1 MKRRPILTLYKKEIL
16 DLLRDKKTIIVMI
29 LIPLFLYPAMML
41 GTLLVMQ
48 GIVKESES
56 KEYKIAM
63 VESGVA
69 DKVFEIL
76 SDDKDKYDY
85 KFQRMDYKDE
95 EEAKTALK
103 EKKVDLVVVSGDY
116 TSSEKLTASD
126 KIESLY
132 DTDDLFMVKCY
143 NLSSNTN
150 SASAYQY
157 VSEILRAYSNEVRE
171 KAFHDLFGES
181 EGILNPVDL
190 SVESIST
197 SEQNA
202 GSVIGMVLPFLLI
215 ISILTGAIYPAIDAT
230 AGERERGTL
239 ETIMTLPVK
248 KSDVMI
254 SKFLSVSTIAVF
266 SAFLNLLSMFA
277 MTFYMYKTMDMQN
290 LGFKSF
296 DMKLFIPAFVSLLIC
311 LPVFS
316 MFSSAISLCVC
327 IFAKSFKE
335 ANNITSPILIIF
347 MFAAMASVMPNVE
360 LSSATA
366 LIPVTNI
373 SLLIKS
379 VFSLDYDYHLM
390 LIVLL
395 SNLVY
400 CILLVIV
407 MSTLFSSEEVLFGE
421 GVNGVHL
428 FENYANQK
436 RGQIPSYGDL
446 VFLYAALLLIMVF
459 TSSMLVLK
467 WGLWGSISVQILI
480 LVIPLLYALYL
491 RCDVKELYSLHLPK
505 IMELL
510 GSVFL
515 WVGGFLTNQIII
527 NGLAKLIPSMV
538 ESSDSL
544 NSTIFE
550 AGFVPALIIVG
561 ICPAI
566 AEEAAFRGFLFGTLR
581 SRTKVWIAIFLSA
594 AAFGLY
600 HMNFLQFFTG
610 LYMGCFMAYM
620 VYKSKSIATSAL
632 FHLLNNSISVIV
644 TFHPE
649 LIENIPILGE
659 TNPGISG
666 NIIMLVIGLALLAIG
681 LFLFGVFRKKPKEE
695 GVINN

>member
-1 MKRRPILTLYKKEIL
+1 MKRTPVLTLYKKEIM
-16 DLLRDKKTIIVMI
+16 DLLRDKKTIIIMI
-29 LIPLFLYPAMML
+29 LIPIFLYPAMML
-41 GTLLVMQ
+41 GSLLVMQ

-63 VESGVA
+63 VQSDVS
-69 DKVFEIL
+69 DKIFAIL
-76 SDDKDKYDY
+76 TDDTDKYEY
-85 KFQRMDYKDE
+85 KFKAVPYTDE
-95 EEAKTALK
+95 EKAKEDLK
-103 EKKVDLVVVSGDY
+103 EKKVDLVLVSGNY
-116 TSSEKLTASD
+116 STSETLTKSD
-126 KIESLY
+126 KIKEMY
-132 DTDDLFMVKCY
+132 NTDDLFKVKCY
-143 NLSSNTN
+143 NLSSNTT
-150 SASAYQY
+150 SSSAYSY
-157 VSEILRAYSNEVRE
+157 VSEILKAYSGNLRKE
-171 KAFHDLFGES
+171 AFDKIFEDS
-181 EGILNPVDL
+181 EGILSPLDL

-202 GSVIGMVLPFLLI
+202 GSLIGMILPFILI

-248 KSDVMI
+248 KSDIMI
-254 SKFLSVSTIAVF
+254 SKFMSVSTIAVF
-266 SAFLNLLSMFA
+266 SAFLNLLSMFV
-277 MTFYMYKTMDMQN
+277 MTLYMYKTFDMQN
-290 LGFKSF
+290 LGFKNF
-296 DMKLFIPAFVSLLIC
+296 DFKLFIPAFLSLLIC

-316 MFSSAISLCVC
+316 MFSSAVSLCVC

-347 MFAAMASVMPNVE
+347 MFAAMASVLPNVE
-360 LSSATA
+360 LSHATA
-366 LIPVTNI
+366 FIPVTNI

-390 LIVLL
+390 LLVLL

-400 CILLVIV
+400 CILLVII

-446 VFLYAALLLIMVF
+446 LFLYVALLLIMVF
-459 TSSMLVLK
+459 TSSMMVLK
-467 WGLWGSISVQILI
+467 WGLWGSISVQVII

-505 IMELL
+505 ITELL
-510 GSVFL
+510 GAVFL
-515 WVGGFLTNQIII
+515 WVGGFLTNQILV

-538 ESSDSL
+538 ENSNSL

-550 AGFVPALIIVG
+550 AGFVPSLIIVG

-566 AEEAAFRGFLFGTLR
+566 AEEAAFRGFLFGTLKH
-581 SRTKVWIAIFLSA
+581 RTKLWIAIVVSA

-620 VYKSKSIATSAL
+620 VHKSRSIATSAL

-649 LIENIPILGE
+649 LVENIPILGE
-659 TNPGISG
+659 ANPGIGG
-666 NIIMLVIGLALLAIG
+666 NIIMFIIGLLLLAVG
-681 LFLFGVFRKKPKEE
+681 LLLFGTFKKKDR
-695 GVINN
+695 V

>member
-1 MKRRPILTLYKKEIL
+1 MKRTPVLTLYKKEIM
-16 DLLRDKKTIIVMI
+16 DLLRDKKTIIIMI
-29 LIPLFLYPAMML
+29 LIPIFLYPAMML
-41 GTLLVMQ
+41 GSLLVMQ
-48 GIVKESES
+48 GIMKESES
-56 KEYKIAM
+56 REYKIAM
-63 VESGVA
+63 VQSDVS
-69 DKVFEIL
+69 DKIFAIL
-76 SDDKDKYDY
+76 TDDTDKYEY
-85 KFQRMDYKDE
+85 KFQAVPYTDE
-95 EEAKTALK
+95 EKAREDLK
-103 EKKVDLVVVSGDY
+103 EKKVDLVLVSGDY
-116 TSSEKLTASD
+116 TTSDSLTKSD
-126 KIESLY
+126 KIKEMY
-132 DTDDLFMVKCY
+132 NTDDLFKVKCY
-143 NLSSNTN
+143 NLSSNT
-150 SASAYQY
+150 SSSSAYSY
-157 VSEILRAYSNEVRE
+157 VSEILKAYSGKLRKE
-171 KAFHDLFGES
+171 AFDKLFDDS
-181 EGILNPVDL
+181 EGVLSPVDI

-202 GSVIGMVLPFLLI
+202 GSLIGMILPFILI

-248 KSDVMI
+248 KSDIMI
-254 SKFLSVSTIAVF
+254 SKFMSVSTIAVF

-277 MTFYMYKTMDMQN
+277 MTLYMYKTFDMQN
-290 LGFKSF
+290 LGFRDF
-296 DMKLFIPAFVSLLIC
+296 DFKLFIPAFLSLLIC

-316 MFSSAISLCVC
+316 MFSSAVSLCVC

-347 MFAAMASVMPNVE
+347 MFAAMASVLPNVE
-360 LSSATA
+360 LSHATA
-366 LIPVTNI
+366 FIPVTNI

-400 CILLVIV
+400 CILLVII

-446 VFLYAALLLIMVF
+446 IFLYVALLLIMVF

-467 WGLWGSISVQILI
+467 WGLWGSISVQVII
-480 LVIPLLYALYL
+480 LVIPLLYAIYL

-505 IMELL
+505 ITELL
-510 GSVFL
+510 GAVFL
-515 WVGGFLTNQIII
+515 WVGGFLTNQILI
-527 NGLAKLIPSMV
+527 NALAKLIPSMV
-538 ESSDSL
+538 ENSDSL

-566 AEEAAFRGFLFGTLR
+566 AEEAAFRGFLFGTLKH
-581 SRTKVWIAIFLSA
+581 RTKIWIAIVVSA

-620 VYKSKSIATSAL
+620 VYKSRSIATSAL

-649 LIENIPILGE
+649 LVENIPILGE
-659 TNPGISG
+659 ANPGIGG
-666 NIIMLVIGLALLAIG
+666 NIIMFVIGLLLLAAG
-681 LFLFGVFRKKPKEE
+681 LLLFGKFWKK
-695 GVINN
+695 GQ

>member
-1 MKRRPILTLYKKEIL
+1 MKRTPVLTLYKKEIM
-16 DLLRDKKTIIVMI
+16 DLLRDKKTIIIMI
-29 LIPLFLYPAMML
+29 LIPIFLYPAMML
-41 GTLLVMQ
+41 GSLLVMQ
-48 GIVKESES
+48 GIMKESES
-56 KEYKIAM
+56 REYKIAM
-63 VESGVA
+63 VQSDVS
-69 DKVFEIL
+69 DKIFAIL
-76 SDDKDKYDY
+76 TDDTDKYEY
-85 KFQRMDYKDE
+85 KFQAVPYTDE
-95 EEAKTALK
+95 EKAREDLK
-103 EKKVDLVVVSGDY
+103 EKKVDLVLVSGDY
-116 TSSEKLTASD
+116 TTSDSLTKSD
-126 KIESLY
+126 KIKEMY
-132 DTDDLFMVKCY
+132 NTDDLFKVKCY
-143 NLSSNTN
+143 NLSSNT
-150 SASAYQY
+150 SSSSAYSY
-157 VSEILRAYSNEVRE
+157 VSEILKAYSGKLRKE
-171 KAFHDLFGES
+171 AFDKLFDDS
-181 EGILNPVDL
+181 EGVLSPVDI

-202 GSVIGMVLPFLLI
+202 GSLIGMILPFILI

-248 KSDVMI
+248 KSDIMI
-254 SKFLSVSTIAVF
+254 SKFMSVSTIAVF

-277 MTFYMYKTMDMQN
+277 MTFYMYKTFDMQN
-290 LGFKSF
+290 LGFRDF
-296 DMKLFIPAFVSLLIC
+296 DFKLFIPAFLSLLIC

-316 MFSSAISLCVC
+316 MFSSAVSLCVC

-347 MFAAMASVMPNVE
+347 MFAAMASVLPNVE
-360 LSSATA
+360 LSHATA
-366 LIPVTNI
+366 FIPVTNI

-400 CILLVIV
+400 CILLVII

-446 VFLYAALLLIMVF
+446 IFLYVALLLIMVF

-467 WGLWGSISVQILI
+467 WGLWGSISVQVII
-480 LVIPLLYALYL
+480 LVIPLLYAIYL

-505 IMELL
+505 ITELL
-510 GSVFL
+510 GAVFL
-515 WVGGFLTNQIII
+515 WVGGFLTNQILI
-527 NGLAKLIPSMV
+527 NALAKLIPSMV
-538 ESSDSL
+538 ENSDSL

-566 AEEAAFRGFLFGTLR
+566 AEEAAFRGFLFGTLKH
-581 SRTKVWIAIFLSA
+581 RTKIWIAIVVSA

-620 VYKSKSIATSAL
+620 VYKSRSIATSAL

-649 LIENIPILGE
+649 LVENIPILGE
-659 TNPGISG
+659 ANPGPGG
-666 NIIMLVIGLALLAIG
+666 NIIMFVIGLLLLAAG
-681 LFLFGVFRKKPKEE
+681 LLLFGTFRKK
-695 GVINN
+695 GQ

>member
-1 MKRRPILTLYKKEIL
+1 MKRTPVLTLYKKEIM
-16 DLLRDKKTIIVMI
+16 DLLRDKKTIIIMI
-29 LIPLFLYPAMML
+29 LIPIFLYPAMML
-41 GTLLVMQ
+41 GSLLVMQ
-48 GIVKESES
+48 GIMKESES
-56 KEYKIAM
+56 REYKIAM
-63 VESGVA
+63 VQSDVS
-69 DKVFEIL
+69 DKIFAIL
-76 SDDKDKYDY
+76 TDDTDKYEY
-85 KFQRMDYKDE
+85 KFQAEPYTDE
-95 EEAKTALK
+95 EKAREDLK
-103 EKKVDLVVVSGDY
+103 EKKVDLVLVSGDY
-116 TSSEKLTASD
+116 TTSDSLTKSD
-126 KIESLY
+126 KIKEMY
-132 DTDDLFMVKCY
+132 NTDDLFKVKCY
-143 NLSSNTN
+143 NLSSNT
-150 SASAYQY
+150 SSSSAYSY
-157 VSEILRAYSNEVRE
+157 VSEILKAYSGKLRKE
-171 KAFHDLFGES
+171 AFDKLFDDS
-181 EGILNPVDL
+181 EGVLSPVDI

-202 GSVIGMVLPFLLI
+202 GSLIGMILPFILI

-248 KSDVMI
+248 KSDIMI
-254 SKFLSVSTIAVF
+254 SKFMSVSTIAVF

-277 MTFYMYKTMDMQN
+277 MTLYMYKTFDMQN
-290 LGFKSF
+290 LGFRDF
-296 DMKLFIPAFVSLLIC
+296 DFKLFIPAFLSLLIC

-316 MFSSAISLCVC
+316 MFSSAVSLCVC

-347 MFAAMASVMPNVE
+347 MFAAMASVLPNVE
-360 LSSATA
+360 LSHATA
-366 LIPVTNI
+366 FIPVTNI

-400 CILLVIV
+400 CILLVII

-446 VFLYAALLLIMVF
+446 IFLYVALLLIMVF

-467 WGLWGSISVQILI
+467 WGLWGSISVQVII
-480 LVIPLLYALYL
+480 LVIPLLYAIYL

-505 IMELL
+505 ITELL
-510 GSVFL
+510 GAVFL
-515 WVGGFLTNQIII
+515 WVGGFLTNQILI
-527 NGLAKLIPSMV
+527 NALAKLIPSMV
-538 ESSDSL
+538 ENSDSL

-566 AEEAAFRGFLFGTLR
+566 AEEAAFRGFLFGTLKH
-581 SRTKVWIAIFLSA
+581 RTKIWIAIVVSA

-620 VYKSKSIATSAL
+620 VYKSRSIATSAL

-649 LIENIPILGE
+649 LVENIPILGE
-659 TNPGISG
+659 ANPGPGG
-666 NIIMLVIGLALLAIG
+666 NIIMFVIGLLLLAAG
-681 LFLFGVFRKKPKEE
+681 LLLFGTFKKKA
-695 GVINN
+695 

>member
-1 MKRRPILTLYKKEIL
+1 MKRTPVLTLYKKEIM
-16 DLLRDKKTIIVMI
+16 DLLRDKKTIIIMI
-29 LIPLFLYPAMML
+29 LIPIFLYPAMML
-41 GTLLVMQ
+41 GSLLVMQ
-48 GIVKESES
+48 GIMKESES
-56 KEYKIAM
+56 REYKIAM
-63 VESGVA
+63 VQSDVS
-69 DKVFEIL
+69 DKIFAIL
-76 SDDKDKYDY
+76 TDDTDKYEY
-85 KFQRMDYKDE
+85 KFQAVPYTDE
-95 EEAKTALK
+95 EKAREDLK
-103 EKKVDLVVVSGDY
+103 EKKVDLVLVSGDY
-116 TSSEKLTASD
+116 TTSDSLTKSD
-126 KIESLY
+126 KIKEMY
-132 DTDDLFMVKCY
+132 NTDDLFKVKCY
-143 NLSSNTN
+143 NLSSNT
-150 SASAYQY
+150 SSSSAYSY
-157 VSEILRAYSNEVRE
+157 VSEILKAYSGKLRKE
-171 KAFHDLFGES
+171 AFDKLFDDS
-181 EGILNPVDL
+181 EGVLSPVDI

-202 GSVIGMVLPFLLI
+202 GSLIGMILPFILI

-248 KSDVMI
+248 KSDIMI
-254 SKFLSVSTIAVF
+254 SKFMSVSTIAVF

-277 MTFYMYKTMDMQN
+277 MTLYMYKTFDMQN
-290 LGFKSF
+290 LGFRDF
-296 DMKLFIPAFVSLLIC
+296 DFKLFIPAFLSLLIC

-316 MFSSAISLCVC
+316 MFSSAVSLCVC

-347 MFAAMASVMPNVE
+347 MFAAMASVLPNVE
-360 LSSATA
+360 LSHATA
-366 LIPVTNI
+366 FIPVTNI

-400 CILLVIV
+400 CILLVII

-436 RGQIPSYGDL
+436 RGQIPSFGDL
-446 VFLYAALLLIMVF
+446 IFLYVALLLIMVF

-467 WGLWGSISVQILI
+467 WGLWGSISVQVII
-480 LVIPLLYALYL
+480 LVIPLLYAIYL

-505 IMELL
+505 ITELL
-510 GSVFL
+510 GAVFL
-515 WVGGFLTNQIII
+515 WVGGFLTNQILI
-527 NGLAKLIPSMV
+527 NALAKLIPSMV
-538 ESSDSL
+538 ENSDSL

-566 AEEAAFRGFLFGTLR
+566 AEEAAFRGFLFGTLKH
-581 SRTKVWIAIFLSA
+581 RTKIWIAIVVSA

-620 VYKSKSIATSAL
+620 VYKSRSIATSAL

-649 LIENIPILGE
+649 LVENIPILGE
-659 TNPGISG
+659 ANPGIGG
-666 NIIMLVIGLALLAIG
+666 NIIMFVIGLLLLAAG
-681 LFLFGVFRKKPKEE
+681 LLLFGTFRKK
-695 GVINN
+695 GQ

>member
-1 MKRRPILTLYKKEIL
+1 MKRTPVLTLYKKEIM
-16 DLLRDKKTIIVMI
+16 DLLRDKKTIIIMI
-29 LIPLFLYPAMML
+29 LIPIFLYPAMML
-41 GTLLVMQ
+41 GSLLVMQ
-48 GIVKESES
+48 GIMKESES

-63 VESGVA
+63 VQSDVS
-69 DKVFEIL
+69 DKIFAIL
-76 SDDKDKYDY
+76 TDDTDKYEY
-85 KFQRMDYKDE
+85 KFQAVPYTDE
-95 EEAKTALK
+95 EKAREDLK
-103 EKKVDLVVVSGDY
+103 EKKVDLVLVSGDY
-116 TSSEKLTASD
+116 TTSDSLTKSD
-126 KIESLY
+126 KIKEMY
-132 DTDDLFMVKCY
+132 NTDDLFKVKCY
-143 NLSSNTN
+143 NLSSNT
-150 SASAYQY
+150 SSSSAYSY
-157 VSEILRAYSNEVRE
+157 VSEILKAYSGKLRKE
-171 KAFHDLFGES
+171 AFDKLFDDS
-181 EGILNPVDL
+181 EGVLSPVDI

-202 GSVIGMVLPFLLI
+202 GSLIGMILPFILI

-248 KSDVMI
+248 KSDIMI
-254 SKFLSVSTIAVF
+254 SKFMSVSTIAVF

-277 MTFYMYKTMDMQN
+277 MTLYMYKTFDMQN
-290 LGFKSF
+290 LGFRDF
-296 DMKLFIPAFVSLLIC
+296 DFKLFIPAFLSLLIC

-316 MFSSAISLCVC
+316 MFSSAVSLCVC

-347 MFAAMASVMPNVE
+347 MFAAMASVLPNVE
-360 LSSATA
+360 LSHATA
-366 LIPVTNI
+366 FIPVTNI

-400 CILLVIV
+400 CILLVII

-446 VFLYAALLLIMVF
+446 IFLYVALLLIMVF

-467 WGLWGSISVQILI
+467 WGLWGSISVQVVI
-480 LVIPLLYALYL
+480 LVIPLLYAIYL

-505 IMELL
+505 ITELL
-510 GSVFL
+510 GAVFL
-515 WVGGFLTNQIII
+515 WVGGFLTNQILI
-527 NGLAKLIPSMV
+527 NALAKLIPSMV
-538 ESSDSL
+538 ENSDSL

-566 AEEAAFRGFLFGTLR
+566 AEEAAFRGFLFGTLKH
-581 SRTKVWIAIFLSA
+581 RTKIWIAIVVSA

-620 VYKSKSIATSAL
+620 VYKSRSIVTSAL

-649 LIENIPILGE
+649 LVENIPILGE
-659 TNPGISG
+659 ANPGPGG
-666 NIIMLVIGLALLAIG
+666 NIIMFVIGLLLLAAG
-681 LFLFGVFRKKPKEE
+681 LLLFGTFKKKA
-695 GVINN
+695 

>member
-1 MKRRPILTLYKKEIL
+1 MKRTPVLTLYKKEIM
-16 DLLRDKKTIIVMI
+16 DLLRDKKTIIIMI
-29 LIPLFLYPAMML
+29 LIPIFLYPAMML
-41 GTLLVMQ
+41 GSLLVMQ
-48 GIVKESES
+48 GIMKESES
-56 KEYKIAM
+56 REYKIAM
-63 VESGVA
+63 VQSDVS
-69 DKVFEIL
+69 DKIFAIL
-76 SDDKDKYDY
+76 TDDTDKYEY
-85 KFQRMDYKDE
+85 KFQAVPYTDE
-95 EEAKTALK
+95 EKAREDLK
-103 EKKVDLVVVSGDY
+103 EKKVDLVLVSGDY
-116 TSSEKLTASD
+116 TTSDSLTKSD
-126 KIESLY
+126 KIKEMY
-132 DTDDLFMVKCY
+132 NTDDLFKVKCY
-143 NLSSNTN
+143 NLSSNT
-150 SASAYQY
+150 SSSSAYSY
-157 VSEILRAYSNEVRE
+157 VSEILKAYSGKLRKE
-171 KAFHDLFGES
+171 AFDKLFDDS
-181 EGILNPVDL
+181 EGVLSPVDI

-202 GSVIGMVLPFLLI
+202 GSLIGMILPFILI

-248 KSDVMI
+248 KSDIMI
-254 SKFLSVSTIAVF
+254 SKFMSVSTIAVF

-277 MTFYMYKTMDMQN
+277 MTLYMYKTFDMQN
-290 LGFKSF
+290 LGFRDF
-296 DMKLFIPAFVSLLIC
+296 DFKLFIPAFLSLLIC

-316 MFSSAISLCVC
+316 MFSSAVSLCVC

-347 MFAAMASVMPNVE
+347 MFAAMASVLPNVE
-360 LSSATA
+360 LSHATA
-366 LIPVTNI
+366 FIPVTNI

-400 CILLVIV
+400 CILLVII

-436 RGQIPSYGDL
+436 RGQIPSFGDL
-446 VFLYAALLLIMVF
+446 IFLYVALLLIMVF

-467 WGLWGSISVQILI
+467 WGLWGSISVQVII
-480 LVIPLLYALYL
+480 LVIPLLYAIYL

-505 IMELL
+505 ITELL
-510 GSVFL
+510 GAVFL
-515 WVGGFLTNQIII
+515 WVGGFLTNQILI
-527 NGLAKLIPSMV
+527 NALAKLIPSMV
-538 ESSDSL
+538 ENSDSL

-566 AEEAAFRGFLFGTLR
+566 AEEAAFRGFLFGTLKH
-581 SRTKVWIAIFLSA
+581 RTKIWIAIVVSA

-620 VYKSKSIATSAL
+620 VYKSRSIATSAL

-649 LIENIPILGE
+649 LVENIPILGE
-659 TNPGISG
+659 ANPGIGG
-666 NIIMLVIGLALLAIG
+666 NIIMFVIGLLLLAAG
-681 LFLFGVFRKKPKEE
+681 LLLFGTFKKKA
-695 GVINN
+695 

>member
-1 MKRRPILTLYKKEIL
+1 MKRTPVLTLYKKEIM
-16 DLLRDKKTIIVMI
+16 DLLRDKKTIIIMI
-29 LIPLFLYPAMML
+29 LIPIFLYPAMML
-41 GTLLVMQ
+41 GSLLVMQ
-48 GIVKESES
+48 GIMKESES
-56 KEYKIAM
+56 REYKIAM
-63 VESGVA
+63 VQSDVS
-69 DKVFEIL
+69 DKIFAIL
-76 SDDKDKYDY
+76 TDDTDKYEY
-85 KFQRMDYKDE
+85 KFQAVPYTDE
-95 EEAKTALK
+95 EKAREDLK
-103 EKKVDLVVVSGDY
+103 EKKVDLVLVSGDY
-116 TSSEKLTASD
+116 TTSDSLTKSD
-126 KIESLY
+126 KIKEMY
-132 DTDDLFMVKCY
+132 NTDDLFKVKCY
-143 NLSSNTN
+143 NLSSNT
-150 SASAYQY
+150 SSSSAYSY
-157 VSEILRAYSNEVRE
+157 VSEILKAYSGKLRKE
-171 KAFHDLFGES
+171 AFDKLFDDS
-181 EGILNPVDL
+181 EGVLSPVDI

-202 GSVIGMVLPFLLI
+202 GSLIGMILPFILI

-248 KSDVMI
+248 KSDIMI
-254 SKFLSVSTIAVF
+254 SKFMSVSTIAVF

-277 MTFYMYKTMDMQN
+277 MTLYMYKTFDMQN
-290 LGFKSF
+290 LGFRDF
-296 DMKLFIPAFVSLLIC
+296 DFKLFIPAFLSLLIC

-316 MFSSAISLCVC
+316 MFSSAVSLCVC

-347 MFAAMASVMPNVE
+347 MFAAMASVLPNVE
-360 LSSATA
+360 LSHATA
-366 LIPVTNI
+366 FIPVTNI

-400 CILLVIV
+400 CILLVII

-446 VFLYAALLLIMVF
+446 IFLYVALLLIMVF

-467 WGLWGSISVQILI
+467 WGLWGSISVQVII
-480 LVIPLLYALYL
+480 LVIPLLYAIYL

-505 IMELL
+505 ITELL
-510 GSVFL
+510 GAVFL
-515 WVGGFLTNQIII
+515 WVGGFLTNQILI
-527 NGLAKLIPSMV
+527 NALAKLIPSMV
-538 ESSDSL
+538 ENSDSL

-566 AEEAAFRGFLFGTLR
+566 AEEAAFRGFLFGTLKH
-581 SRTKVWIAIFLSA
+581 RTKIWIAIVVSA

-620 VYKSKSIATSAL
+620 VYKSRSIATSAL

-649 LIENIPILGE
+649 LVENIPILGE
-659 TNPGISG
+659 ANPGPGG
-666 NIIMLVIGLALLAIG
+666 NIIMFVIGLLLLAAG
-681 LFLFGVFRKKPKEE
+681 LLLFGTFKKKA
-695 GVINN
+695 

>member
-1 MKRRPILTLYKKEIL
+1 MKRTPVLTLYKKEIM
-16 DLLRDKKTIIVMI
+16 DLLRDKKTIIIMI
-29 LIPLFLYPAMML
+29 LIPIFLYPAMML
-41 GTLLVMQ
+41 GSLLVMQ
-48 GIVKESES
+48 GIMKESES
-56 KEYKIAM
+56 REYKIAM
-63 VESGVA
+63 VQSDVS
-69 DKVFEIL
+69 DKIFAIL
-76 SDDKDKYDY
+76 TDDTDKYEY
-85 KFQRMDYKDE
+85 KFQAVPYTDE
-95 EEAKTALK
+95 EKAREDLK
-103 EKKVDLVVVSGDY
+103 EKKVDLVLVSGDY
-116 TSSEKLTASD
+116 TTSDSLTKSD
-126 KIESLY
+126 KIKEMY
-132 DTDDLFMVKCY
+132 NTDDLFKVKCY
-143 NLSSNTN
+143 NLSSNT
-150 SASAYQY
+150 SSSSAYSY
-157 VSEILRAYSNEVRE
+157 VSEILKAYSGKLRKE
-171 KAFHDLFGES
+171 AFDKLFDDS
-181 EGILNPVDL
+181 EGVLSPVDI

-202 GSVIGMVLPFLLI
+202 GSLIGMILPFILI

-248 KSDVMI
+248 KSDIMI
-254 SKFLSVSTIAVF
+254 SKFMSVSTIAVF

-277 MTFYMYKTMDMQN
+277 MTLYMYKTFDMQN
-290 LGFKSF
+290 LGFRDF
-296 DMKLFIPAFVSLLIC
+296 DFKLFIPAFLSLLIC

-316 MFSSAISLCVC
+316 MFSSAVSLCVC

-347 MFAAMASVMPNVE
+347 MFAAMASVLPNVE
-360 LSSATA
+360 LSHATA
-366 LIPVTNI
+366 FIPVTNI

-400 CILLVIV
+400 CILLVII

-446 VFLYAALLLIMVF
+446 IFLYVALLSFMVF

-467 WGLWGSISVQILI
+467 WGLWGSISVQVII
-480 LVIPLLYALYL
+480 LVIPLLYAIYL

-505 IMELL
+505 ITELL
-510 GSVFL
+510 GAVFL
-515 WVGGFLTNQIII
+515 WVGGFLTNQILI
-527 NGLAKLIPSMV
+527 NALAKLIPSMV
-538 ESSDSL
+538 ENSDSL

-566 AEEAAFRGFLFGTLR
+566 AEEAAFRGFLFGTLKH
-581 SRTKVWIAIFLSA
+581 RTKIWIAIVVSA

-620 VYKSKSIATSAL
+620 VYKSRSIATSAL

-649 LIENIPILGE
+649 LVENIPILGE
-659 TNPGISG
+659 ANPGPGG
-666 NIIMLVIGLALLAIG
+666 NIIMFVIGLLLLAAG
-681 LFLFGVFRKKPKEE
+681 LLLFGTFKKKA
-695 GVINN
+695 

>member
-1 MKRRPILTLYKKEIL
+1 MKRTPVLTLYKKEIM
-16 DLLRDKKTIIVMI
+16 DLLRDKKTIIIMI
-29 LIPLFLYPAMML
+29 LIPIFLYPAMML
-41 GTLLVMQ
+41 GSLLVMQ
-48 GIVKESES
+48 GIMKESES
-56 KEYKIAM
+56 REYKIAM
-63 VESGVA
+63 VQSDVS
-69 DKVFEIL
+69 DKIFAIL
-76 SDDKDKYDY
+76 TDDTDKYEY
-85 KFQRMDYKDE
+85 KFQAVPYTDE
-95 EEAKTALK
+95 EKAREDLK
-103 EKKVDLVVVSGDY
+103 EKKVDLVLVSGDY
-116 TSSEKLTASD
+116 TTSDSLTKSD
-126 KIESLY
+126 KIKEMY
-132 DTDDLFMVKCY
+132 NTDDLFKVKCY
-143 NLSSNTN
+143 NLSSNT
-150 SASAYQY
+150 SSSSAYSY
-157 VSEILRAYSNEVRE
+157 VAEILKAYSGKLRKE
-171 KAFHDLFGES
+171 AFDKLFDDS
-181 EGILNPVDL
+181 EGVLSPVDI

-202 GSVIGMVLPFLLI
+202 GSLIGMILPFILI

-248 KSDVMI
+248 KSDIMI
-254 SKFLSVSTIAVF
+254 SKFMSVSTIAVF

-277 MTFYMYKTMDMQN
+277 MTLYMYKTFDMQN
-290 LGFKSF
+290 LGFRDF
-296 DMKLFIPAFVSLLIC
+296 DFKLFIPAFLSLLIC

-316 MFSSAISLCVC
+316 MFSSAVSLCVC

-347 MFAAMASVMPNVE
+347 MFAAMASVLPNVE
-360 LSSATA
+360 LSHATA
-366 LIPVTNI
+366 FIPVTNI

-400 CILLVIV
+400 CILLVII

-436 RGQIPSYGDL
+436 RGQIPSFGDL
-446 VFLYAALLLIMVF
+446 IFLYVALLLIMVF

-467 WGLWGSISVQILI
+467 WGLWGSISVQVII
-480 LVIPLLYALYL
+480 LVIPLLYAIYL

-505 IMELL
+505 ITELL
-510 GSVFL
+510 GAVFL
-515 WVGGFLTNQIII
+515 WVGGFLTNQILI
-527 NGLAKLIPSMV
+527 NALAKLIPSMV
-538 ESSDSL
+538 ENSDSL

-566 AEEAAFRGFLFGTLR
+566 AEEAAFRGFLFGTLKH
-581 SRTKVWIAIFLSA
+581 RTKIWIAIVVSA

-620 VYKSKSIATSAL
+620 VYKSRSIATSAL

-649 LIENIPILGE
+649 LVENIPILGE
-659 TNPGISG
+659 ANPGIGG
-666 NIIMLVIGLALLAIG
+666 NIIMFVIGLLLLAAG
-681 LFLFGVFRKKPKEE
+681 LLLFGTFKKKA
-695 GVINN
+695 

>member
-1 MKRRPILTLYKKEIL
+1 M
-16 DLLRDKKTIIVMI
+16 DLLRDKKTIIIMI
-29 LIPLFLYPAMML
+29 LIPIFLYPAMML
-41 GTLLVMQ
+41 GSLLVMQ

-63 VESGVA
+63 VQSDVS
-69 DKVFEIL
+69 DKIFAIL
-76 SDDKDKYDY
+76 TDDTDKYEY
-85 KFQRMDYKDE
+85 KFQAVPYTDE
-95 EEAKTALK
+95 EKAREDLK
-103 EKKVDLVVVSGDY
+103 EKKVDLVLVSGDY
-116 TSSEKLTASD
+116 TTSDSLTKSD
-126 KIESLY
+126 KIKEMY
-132 DTDDLFMVKCY
+132 NTDDLFKVKCY
-143 NLSSNTN
+143 NLSSNT
-150 SASAYQY
+150 SSSSAYSY
-157 VSEILRAYSNEVRE
+157 VSEILKAYSGKLRKE
-171 KAFHDLFGES
+171 AFDKLFDDS
-181 EGILNPVDL
+181 EGVLSPVDI

-202 GSVIGMVLPFLLI
+202 GSLIGMILPFILI

-248 KSDVMI
+248 KSDIMI
-254 SKFLSVSTIAVF
+254 SKFMSVSTIAVF

-277 MTFYMYKTMDMQN
+277 MTLYMYKTFDMQN
-290 LGFKSF
+290 LGFRDF
-296 DMKLFIPAFVSLLIC
+296 DFKLFIPAFLSLLIC

-316 MFSSAISLCVC
+316 MFSSAVSLCVC

-347 MFAAMASVMPNVE
+347 MFAAMASVLPNVE
-360 LSSATA
+360 LSHATA
-366 LIPVTNI
+366 FIPVTNI

-400 CILLVIV
+400 CILLVII

-436 RGQIPSYGDL
+436 RGQIPSFGDL
-446 VFLYAALLLIMVF
+446 IFLYVALLLIMVF

-467 WGLWGSISVQILI
+467 WGLWGSISVQVII
-480 LVIPLLYALYL
+480 LVIPLLYAIYL

-505 IMELL
+505 ITELL
-510 GSVFL
+510 GAVFL
-515 WVGGFLTNQIII
+515 WVGGFLTNQILI
-527 NGLAKLIPSMV
+527 NALAKLIPSMV
-538 ESSDSL
+538 ENSDSL

-566 AEEAAFRGFLFGTLR
+566 AEEAAFRGFLFGTLKH
-581 SRTKVWIAIFLSA
+581 RTKIWIAIVVSA

-620 VYKSKSIATSAL
+620 VYKSRSIATSAL

-649 LIENIPILGE
+649 LVESIPILGE
-659 TNPGISG
+659 ANPGPGG
-666 NIIMLVIGLALLAIG
+666 NIIMFVIGLLLLAAG
-681 LFLFGVFRKKPKEE
+681 LLLFGTFKKKA
-695 GVINN
+695 

>member
-1 MKRRPILTLYKKEIL
+1 MKRTPVLTLYKKEIM
-16 DLLRDKKTIIVMI
+16 DLLRDKKTIIIMI
-29 LIPLFLYPAMML
+29 LIPIFLYPAMML
-41 GTLLVMQ
+41 GSLLLMQ
-48 GIVKESES
+48 GIMKESES
-56 KEYKIAM
+56 REYKIAM
-63 VESGVA
+63 VQSDVS
-69 DKVFEIL
+69 DKIFAIL
-76 SDDKDKYDY
+76 TDDTDKYEY
-85 KFQRMDYKDE
+85 KFQAVPYTDE
-95 EEAKTALK
+95 EKAREDLK
-103 EKKVDLVVVSGDY
+103 EKKVDLVLVSGDY
-116 TSSEKLTASD
+116 TTSDSLTKSD
-126 KIESLY
+126 KIKEMY
-132 DTDDLFMVKCY
+132 NTDDLFKVKCY
-143 NLSSNTN
+143 NLSSNT
-150 SASAYQY
+150 SSSSAYSY
-157 VSEILRAYSNEVRE
+157 VSEILKAYSGKLRKE
-171 KAFHDLFGES
+171 AFDKLFDDS
-181 EGILNPVDL
+181 EGVLSPVDI
-190 SVESIST
+190 SVES
-197 SEQNA
+197 
-202 GSVIGMVLPFLLI
+202 

-248 KSDVMI
+248 KSDIMI
-254 SKFLSVSTIAVF
+254 SKFMSVSTIAVF

-277 MTFYMYKTMDMQN
+277 MTLYMYKTFDMQN
-290 LGFKSF
+290 LGFRDF
-296 DMKLFIPAFVSLLIC
+296 DFKLFIPAFLSLLIC

-316 MFSSAISLCVC
+316 MFSSAVSLCVC

-347 MFAAMASVMPNVE
+347 MFAAMASVLPNVE
-360 LSSATA
+360 LSHATA
-366 LIPVTNI
+366 FIPVTNI

-400 CILLVIV
+400 CILLVII

-446 VFLYAALLLIMVF
+446 IFLYVALLLIMVF

-467 WGLWGSISVQILI
+467 WGLWGSISVQVII
-480 LVIPLLYALYL
+480 LVIPLLYAIYL

-505 IMELL
+505 ITELL
-510 GSVFL
+510 GAVFL
-515 WVGGFLTNQIII
+515 WVGGFLTNQILI
-527 NGLAKLIPSMV
+527 NALAKLIPSMV
-538 ESSDSL
+538 ENSDSL

-566 AEEAAFRGFLFGTLR
+566 AEEAAFRGFLFGTLKHR
-581 SRTKVWIAIFLSA
+581 AKIWIAIVVSA

-620 VYKSKSIATSAL
+620 VYKSRSIATSAL

-649 LIENIPILGE
+649 LVKSIPILGE
-659 TNPGISG
+659 ANPGIGG
-666 NIIMLVIGLALLAIG
+666 NIIMFVIGFLLLAVG
-681 LFLFGVFRKKPKEE
+681 LLLFGTYKKKA
-695 GVINN
+695 

>member
-1 MKRRPILTLYKKEIL
+1 MKRTPVLTLYKKEIM
-16 DLLRDKKTIIVMI
+16 DLLRDKKTIIIMI
-29 LIPLFLYPAMML
+29 LIPIFLYPAMML
-41 GTLLVMQ
+41 GSLLVMQ
-48 GIVKESES
+48 GIMKESES
-56 KEYKIAM
+56 REYKIAM
-63 VESGVA
+63 VQSDVS
-69 DKVFEIL
+69 DKIFAIL
-76 SDDKDKYDY
+76 TDDTDKYEY
-85 KFQRMDYKDE
+85 KFQAVPYTDE
-95 EEAKTALK
+95 EKAREDLK
-103 EKKVDLVVVSGDY
+103 EKKVDLVLVSGDY
-116 TSSEKLTASD
+116 TTSDSLTKSD
-126 KIESLY
+126 KIKEMY
-132 DTDDLFMVKCY
+132 NTDDLFKVKCY
-143 NLSSNTN
+143 NLSSNT
-150 SASAYQY
+150 SSSSAYSY
-157 VSEILRAYSNEVRE
+157 VSEILKAYSGKLRKE
-171 KAFHDLFGES
+171 AFDKLFDDS
-181 EGILNPVDL
+181 EGVLSPVDI

-202 GSVIGMVLPFLLI
+202 GSLIGMILPFILI

-248 KSDVMI
+248 KSDIMI
-254 SKFLSVSTIAVF
+254 SKFMSVSTIAVF

-277 MTFYMYKTMDMQN
+277 MTLYMYKTFDMQN
-290 LGFKSF
+290 LGFRDF
-296 DMKLFIPAFVSLLIC
+296 DFKLFIPAFLSLLIC

-316 MFSSAISLCVC
+316 MFSSAVSLCVC

-347 MFAAMASVMPNVE
+347 MFAAMASVLPNVE
-360 LSSATA
+360 LSHATA
-366 LIPVTNI
+366 FIPVTNI

-400 CILLVIV
+400 CILLVII

-446 VFLYAALLLIMVF
+446 IFLYVALLLIMVF

-467 WGLWGSISVQILI
+467 WGLWGSISVQVII
-480 LVIPLLYALYL
+480 LVIPLLYAIYL

-505 IMELL
+505 ITELL
-510 GSVFL
+510 GAVFL
-515 WVGGFLTNQIII
+515 WVGGFLTNQILI
-527 NGLAKLIPSMV
+527 NALAKLIPSMV
-538 ESSDSL
+538 ENSDSL

-566 AEEAAFRGFLFGTLR
+566 AEEAAFRGFLFGTLKH
-581 SRTKVWIAIFLSA
+581 RTKSWIAIVVSA

-620 VYKSKSIATSAL
+620 VYKSRSIVTSAL

-649 LIENIPILGE
+649 LVENIPILGE
-659 TNPGISG
+659 ANPGPGG
-666 NIIMLVIGLALLAIG
+666 NIIMFVIGLLLLAAG
-681 LFLFGVFRKKPKEE
+681 LLLFGTFKKKA
-695 GVINN
+695 

>member
-1 MKRRPILTLYKKEIL
+1 MKRTPVLTLYKKEIM
-16 DLLRDKKTIIVMI
+16 DLLRDKKTIIIMI
-29 LIPLFLYPAMML
+29 LIPIFLYPAMML
-41 GTLLVMQ
+41 GSLLLMQ
-48 GIVKESES
+48 GIMKESES
-56 KEYKIAM
+56 REYKIAM
-63 VESGVA
+63 VQSDVS
-69 DKVFEIL
+69 DKIFAIL
-76 SDDKDKYDY
+76 TDDTDKYEY
-85 KFQRMDYKDE
+85 KFQAVPYTDE
-95 EEAKTALK
+95 EKAREDLK
-103 EKKVDLVVVSGDY
+103 EKKVDLVLVSGDY
-116 TSSEKLTASD
+116 TTSDSLTKSD
-126 KIESLY
+126 KIKEMY
-132 DTDDLFMVKCY
+132 NTDDLFKVKCY
-143 NLSSNTN
+143 NLSSNT
-150 SASAYQY
+150 SSSSAYSY
-157 VSEILRAYSNEVRE
+157 VSEILKAYSGKLRKE
-171 KAFHDLFGES
+171 AFDKLFDDS
-181 EGILNPVDL
+181 EGVLSPVDI

-202 GSVIGMVLPFLLI
+202 GSLIGMILPFILI

-248 KSDVMI
+248 KSDIMI
-254 SKFLSVSTIAVF
+254 SKFMSVSTIAVF

-277 MTFYMYKTMDMQN
+277 MTLYMYKTFDMQN
-290 LGFKSF
+290 LGFKNF
-296 DMKLFIPAFVSLLIC
+296 DFKLFIPAFLSLLIC

-316 MFSSAISLCVC
+316 MFSSAVSLCVC

-347 MFAAMASVMPNVE
+347 MFAAMASVLPNVE
-360 LSSATA
+360 LSHATA
-366 LIPVTNI
+366 FIPVTNI

-400 CILLVIV
+400 CILLVII

-446 VFLYAALLLIMVF
+446 IFLYVALLLIMVF

-467 WGLWGSISVQILI
+467 WGLWGSISVQVII
-480 LVIPLLYALYL
+480 LVIPLLYAIYL

-505 IMELL
+505 ITELL
-510 GSVFL
+510 GAVFL
-515 WVGGFLTNQIII
+515 WVGGFLTNQILI
-527 NGLAKLIPSMV
+527 NALAKLIPSMV
-538 ESSDSL
+538 ENSDSL

-566 AEEAAFRGFLFGTLR
+566 AEEAAFRGFLFGTLKH
-581 SRTKVWIAIFLSA
+581 RTKIWIAIVVSA

-620 VYKSKSIATSAL
+620 VYKSRSIVTSAL

-649 LIENIPILGE
+649 LVENIPILGE
-659 TNPGISG
+659 ANPGPGG
-666 NIIMLVIGLALLAIG
+666 NIIMFVIGLLLLAAG
-681 LFLFGVFRKKPKEE
+681 LLLFGTFKKKA
-695 GVINN
+695 

>member
-1 MKRRPILTLYKKEIL
+1 MKRTPVLTLYKKEIM
-16 DLLRDKKTIIVMI
+16 DLLRDKKTIIIMI
-29 LIPLFLYPAMML
+29 LIPIFLYPAMML
-41 GTLLVMQ
+41 GSLLVMQ
-48 GIVKESES
+48 GIMKESES
-56 KEYKIAM
+56 REYKIAM
-63 VESGVA
+63 VQSDVS
-69 DKVFEIL
+69 DKIFAIL
-76 SDDKDKYDY
+76 TDDTDKYEY
-85 KFQRMDYKDE
+85 KFQAVPYTDE
-95 EEAKTALK
+95 EKAREDLK
-103 EKKVDLVVVSGDY
+103 EKKVDLVLVSGDFT
-116 TSSEKLTASD
+116 TSDSLTKSD
-126 KIESLY
+126 KIKEMY
-132 DTDDLFMVKCY
+132 NTDDLFKVKCF
-143 NLSSNTN
+143 NLSSNT
-150 SASAYQY
+150 SSSSAYSY
-157 VSEILRAYSNEVRE
+157 VSEILKAYSGKLRKE
-171 KAFHDLFGES
+171 AFDKLFDDS
-181 EGILNPVDL
+181 EGVLSPVDI

-202 GSVIGMVLPFLLI
+202 GSLIGMILPFILI

-248 KSDVMI
+248 KSDIMI
-254 SKFLSVSTIAVF
+254 SKFMSVSTIAVF

-277 MTFYMYKTMDMQN
+277 MTLYMYKTFDMQN
-290 LGFKSF
+290 LGFRDF
-296 DMKLFIPAFVSLLIC
+296 DFKLFIPAFLSLLIC

-316 MFSSAISLCVC
+316 MFSSAVSLCVC

-347 MFAAMASVMPNVE
+347 MFAAMASVLPNVE
-360 LSSATA
+360 LSHATA
-366 LIPVTNI
+366 FIPVTNI

-400 CILLVIV
+400 CILLVII

-446 VFLYAALLLIMVF
+446 IFLYVALLLIMVF

-467 WGLWGSISVQILI
+467 WGLWGSISVQVII
-480 LVIPLLYALYL
+480 LVIPLLYAIYL

-505 IMELL
+505 ITELL
-510 GSVFL
+510 GAVFL
-515 WVGGFLTNQIII
+515 WVGGFLTNQILM
-527 NGLAKLIPSMV
+527 NALAKLIPSMV
-538 ESSDSL
+538 ENSDSL

-566 AEEAAFRGFLFGTLR
+566 AEEAAFRGFLFGTLKH
-581 SRTKVWIAIFLSA
+581 RTKIWIAIVVSA

-620 VYKSKSIATSAL
+620 VYKSRSIATSSL

-649 LIENIPILGE
+649 LVENIPILGE
-659 TNPGISG
+659 ANPGPGG
-666 NIIMLVIGLALLAIG
+666 NIIMFVIGLLLLAAG
-681 LFLFGVFRKKPKEE
+681 LLLFGTFKKKA
-695 GVINN
+695 

>member
-1 MKRRPILTLYKKEIL
+1 M
-16 DLLRDKKTIIVMI
+16 DLLRDKKTIIIMI
-29 LIPLFLYPAMML
+29 LIPIFLYPAMML
-41 GTLLVMQ
+41 GSLLVMQ
-48 GIVKESES
+48 GNMKESES
-56 KEYKIAM
+56 REYKIAM
-63 VESGVA
+63 VQSDVS
-69 DKVFEIL
+69 DKIFAIL
-76 SDDKDKYDY
+76 TDDTDKYEY
-85 KFQRMDYKDE
+85 KFQAVPYTDE
-95 EEAKTALK
+95 EKAREDLK
-103 EKKVDLVVVSGDY
+103 EKKVDLVLVSGDY
-116 TSSEKLTASD
+116 TTSDSLTKSD
-126 KIESLY
+126 KIKEMY
-132 DTDDLFMVKCY
+132 NTDDLFKVKCY
-143 NLSSNTN
+143 NLSSNT
-150 SASAYQY
+150 SSSSAYSY
-157 VSEILRAYSNEVRE
+157 VSEILKAYSGKLRKE
-171 KAFHDLFGES
+171 AFDKLFDDS
-181 EGILNPVDL
+181 EGVLSPVDI

-202 GSVIGMVLPFLLI
+202 GSLIGMILPFILI

-248 KSDVMI
+248 KSDIMI
-254 SKFLSVSTIAVF
+254 SKFMSVSTIAVF

-277 MTFYMYKTMDMQN
+277 MTLYMYKTFDMQN
-290 LGFKSF
+290 LGFRDF
-296 DMKLFIPAFVSLLIC
+296 DFKLFIPAFLSLLIC

-316 MFSSAISLCVC
+316 MFSSAVSLCVC

-347 MFAAMASVMPNVE
+347 MFAAMASVLPNVE
-360 LSSATA
+360 LSHATA
-366 LIPVTNI
+366 FIPVTNI

-400 CILLVIV
+400 CILLVII

-446 VFLYAALLLIMVF
+446 IFLYVALLLIMVF

-467 WGLWGSISVQILI
+467 WGLWGSISVQVII
-480 LVIPLLYALYL
+480 LVIPLLYAIYL

-505 IMELL
+505 ITELL
-510 GSVFL
+510 GAVFL
-515 WVGGFLTNQIII
+515 WVGGFLTNQILI
-527 NGLAKLIPSMV
+527 NALAKLIPSMV
-538 ESSDSL
+538 ENSDSL

-566 AEEAAFRGFLFGTLR
+566 AEEAAFRGFLFGTLKH
-581 SRTKVWIAIFLSA
+581 RTKIWIAIVVSA

-620 VYKSKSIATSAL
+620 VYKSRSIATSAL

-649 LIENIPILGE
+649 LVESIPILGE
-659 TNPGISG
+659 ANPGPGG
-666 NIIMLVIGLALLAIG
+666 NIIMFVIGLLLLAAG
-681 LFLFGVFRKKPKEE
+681 LLLFGTFKKKA
-695 GVINN
+695 

>member
-1 MKRRPILTLYKKEIL
+1 MKRTPVLTLYKKEIM
-16 DLLRDKKTIIVMI
+16 DLLRDKKTIIIMI
-29 LIPLFLYPAMML
+29 LIPIFLYPAMML
-41 GTLLVMQ
+41 GSLLVMQ
-48 GIVKESES
+48 GIMKESES
-56 KEYKIAM
+56 REYKIAM
-63 VESGVA
+63 VQSDVS
-69 DKVFEIL
+69 DKIFAIL
-76 SDDKDKYDY
+76 TDDTDKYEY
-85 KFQRMDYKDE
+85 KFQAVPYTDE
-95 EEAKTALK
+95 EKAREDLK
-103 EKKVDLVVVSGDY
+103 EKKVDLVLVSGDY
-116 TSSEKLTASD
+116 TTSDSLTKSD
-126 KIESLY
+126 KIKEMY
-132 DTDDLFMVKCY
+132 NTDDLFKVKCY
-143 NLSSNTN
+143 NLSSNT
-150 SASAYQY
+150 SSSSAYSY
-157 VSEILRAYSNEVRE
+157 VSEILKAYSGKLRKE
-171 KAFHDLFGES
+171 AFDKLFDDS
-181 EGILNPVDL
+181 EGVLSPVDI

-202 GSVIGMVLPFLLI
+202 GSLIGMILPFILI

-248 KSDVMI
+248 KSDIMI
-254 SKFLSVSTIAVF
+254 SKFMSVSTIAVF

-277 MTFYMYKTMDMQN
+277 MTLYMYKTFDMQN
-290 LGFKSF
+290 LGFRDF
-296 DMKLFIPAFVSLLIC
+296 DFKLFIPAFLSLLIC

-316 MFSSAISLCVC
+316 MFSSAVSLCVC

-347 MFAAMASVMPNVE
+347 MFAAMASVLPNVE
-360 LSSATA
+360 LSHATA
-366 LIPVTNI
+366 FIPVTNI

-400 CILLVIV
+400 CILLVII

-436 RGQIPSYGDL
+436 RGQIPSFGDL
-446 VFLYAALLLIMVF
+446 IFLYVALLLIMVF

-467 WGLWGSISVQILI
+467 WGLWGSISVQVII
-480 LVIPLLYALYL
+480 LVIPLLYAIYL

-505 IMELL
+505 ITELL
-510 GSVFL
+510 GAVFL
-515 WVGGFLTNQIII
+515 WVGGFLTNQILI
-527 NGLAKLIPSMV
+527 NALAKLIPSMV
-538 ESSDSL
+538 ENSDSL

-566 AEEAAFRGFLFGTLR
+566 AEEAAFRGFLFGTLKH
-581 SRTKVWIAIFLSA
+581 RTKIWIAIVVSA

-620 VYKSKSIATSAL
+620 VYKSRSIATSAL

-649 LIENIPILGE
+649 LVENIPILGE
-659 TNPGISG
+659 ANPGPGG
-666 NIIMLVIGLALLAIG
+666 NIIMFVIGLLLLAAG
-681 LFLFGVFRKKPKEE
+681 LLLFGTFKKKA
-695 GVINN
+695 